1 MRSVK
6 AALVQMRVTEDKERN
21 LRSAADAV
29 RRAAD
34 AGAQVVC
41 LPEMFV
47 CPYERRAFLAA
58 REVRGGRIW
67 SALAQ
72 MAAGSRVVL
81 VGGSFPEAAEGR
93 LYNTCFV
100 FDAAG
105 RQIARHRKVHLFD
118 IDIAGGQRFRE
129 SDTFSPGADLTVF
142 DTPLGRFGVVICF
155 DIRFPEL
162 MQLMALYGAEA
173 VFVPASFN
181 MTTGPVH
188 WQLLFRARAL
198 DAQIFLLGCSAA
210 RDARSRYVAY
220 GHSLAISPWG
230 TVLAELGAQPETL
243 LVTLDLDEA
252 LRTRAQ
258 IPVMAGARRT
268 DLYELRWQRGEN
280 LKKPRG

>member
-47 CPYERRAFLAA
+47 CPYERHAFLAA
-58 REVRGGRIW
+58 REARGGRIW

-81 VGGSFPEAAEGR
+81 IGGSFPEAAEGR

-181 MTTGPVH
+181 MTTGPAH

-243 LVTLDLDEA
+243 LVTLNLDEA

>member
-58 REVRGGRIW
+58 REARGGRIW

-72 MAAGSRVVL
+72 MAAESRVVL
-81 VGGSFPEAAEGR
+81 IGGSFPEAAEGR

-181 MTTGPVH
+181 MTTGTENACTDSRH
-188 WQLLFRARAL
+188 GRRAP
-198 DAQIFLLGCSAA
+198 DG
-210 RDARSRYVAY
+210 
-220 GHSLAISPWG
+220 SL
-230 TVLAELGAQPETL
+230 
-243 LVTLDLDEA
+243 
-252 LRTRAQ
+252 
-258 IPVMAGARRT
+258 
-268 DLYELRWQRGEN
+268 
-280 LKKPRG
+280 

>member
-29 RRAAD
+29 RRAAA

-47 CPYERRAFLAA
+47 CPYERHAFLAA
-58 REVRGGRIW
+58 REARGGRIW

-72 MAAGSRVVL
+72 MAAESRVVL
-81 VGGSFPEAAEGR
+81 IGGSFPEAAEGR

>member
-47 CPYERRAFLAA
+47 CPYERHAFLAA
-58 REVRGGRIW
+58 REARGGRIW